1 MIITKQQ
8 NEGNPGVSLK
18 INQTLLE
25 TSYMYS
31 EDSETVTLGPLL
43 GSQEGFKNRLKNIN
57 KGKFSKKK
65 YNKEQQCYVQLT
77 K

>member
-1 MIITKQQ
+1 
-8 NEGNPGVSLK
+8 
-18 INQTLLE
+18 
-25 TSYMYS
+25 MYS
-31 EDSETVTLGPLL
+31 EDSETVTVGPLL

-57 KGKFSKKK
+57 KGKFSKNK

>member
-31 EDSETVTLGPLL
+31 EDSETETLGPCWGPKK
-43 GSQEGFKNRLKNIN
+43 GSKIDLKI
-57 KGKFSKKK
+57 
-65 YNKEQQCYVQLT
+65 
-77 K
+77 

>member
-18 INQTLLE
+18 INKTLLV
-25 TSYMYS
+25 YS

-43 GSQEGFKNRLKNIN
+43 GSQEGFKNRLRNMN
-57 KGKFSKKK
+57 KGKFSKNK
-65 YNKEQQCYVQLT
+65 Y
-77 K
+77 